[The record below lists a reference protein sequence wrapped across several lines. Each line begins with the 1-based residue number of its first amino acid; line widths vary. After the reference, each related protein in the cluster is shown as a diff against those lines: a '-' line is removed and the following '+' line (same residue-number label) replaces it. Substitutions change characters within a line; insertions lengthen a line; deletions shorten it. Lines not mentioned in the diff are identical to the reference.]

1 MKVLTIKGTNLAQ
14 QLIADKFNPVITQID
29 TVAYNKDGSK
39 VSGKGST
46 LSINGEVVVLAQRSE
61 LELHDDVLEQ
71 RIIGSGDSAIEY
83 TCLKGIDVK
92 EEDFVHDAYT
102 YDGSTW
108 AAV

>member
-14 QLIADKFNPVITQID
+14 QLIADKLNAVITQID
-29 TVAYNKDGSK
+29 SDMSA
-39 VSGKGST
+39 SGKGST
-46 LSINGEVVVLAQRSE
+46 LSINGEVVVLAQHSE

-71 RIIGSGDSAIEY
+71 RIFGSGDSAIEY

-92 EEDFVHDAYT
+92 REDFVHDAYT
-102 YDGSTW
+102 YDGSVW

>member
-1 MKVLTIKGTNLAQ
+1 MKVLTIKGTNVAQ
-14 QLIADKFNPVITQID
+14 ELIPDKFNPVITQID
-29 TVAYNKDGSK
+29 TVGFNKDDSNA
-39 VSGKGST
+39 VGKGST
-46 LSINGEVVVLAQRSE
+46 LSVNGEVVVLAQHYE

-71 RIIGSGDSAIEY
+71 RIIGGEEF

-92 EEDFVHDAYT
+92 RGDFVHDAYT